1 MRALLVAL
9 CLALAAP
16 LPSVAVQPDEMLE
29 DPALEARAREISKDV
44 RCLVCRNESIDDS
57 NAELARD
64 LRLVVRERL
73 VAGDSNAEVKDF
85 LVARYGEFV
94 LLTPQFTAQNAFLW
108 LSGPLML
115 LVGGGIAWF
124 WLRRQ
129 SVKQPN
135 EETGDPAVDAPLSEE
150 ERAALDRYVQ

>member
-1 MRALLVAL
+1 MRGLLLAL
-9 CLALAAP
+9 CLSLAAP
-16 LPSVAVQPDEMLE
+16 LPAVAVQPDEILE
-29 DPALEARAREISKDV
+29 DPALEARAREVSKDV

-64 LRLVVRERL
+64 LRLVVRERI

-85 LVARYGEFV
+85 LVARYGEYV
-94 LLTPQFTAQNAFLW
+94 LLTPRFTAENAFLW
-108 LSGPLML
+108 FSGPLML

-129 SVKQPN
+129 SQKQPS
-135 EETGDPAVDAPLSEE
+135 EEIGAAPVDAPLNDE